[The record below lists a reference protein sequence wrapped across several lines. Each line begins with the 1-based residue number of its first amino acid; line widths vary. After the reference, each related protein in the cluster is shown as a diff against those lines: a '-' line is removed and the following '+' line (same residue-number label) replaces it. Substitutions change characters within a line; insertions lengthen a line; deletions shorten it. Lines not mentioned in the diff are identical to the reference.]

1 MLKTSLS
8 LRQARI
14 QHDTDTYSIFIG
26 GKIMKIIVPLA
37 PGYEE
42 IEAITIIDVLRRANL
57 DVVSAGLTD
66 SLITGSHGIAIKPD
80 TLLHKANPVDYNCI
94 VLPGGMPG
102 SENLKKDDD
111 VIKFIKHIFSKGG
124 YVAAICAAPMVLGAA
139 QILYGKKVTCFP
151 GLEGELIGATLINEP
166 VVVDG
171 TIITAKGP
179 ACAIPFALTLVGL
192 FAGKD
197 VQDTLKNTMQVYW
210 M

>member
-1 MLKTSLS
+1 MTKVEKD
-8 LRQARI
+8 I
-14 QHDTDTYSIFIG
+14 PCYNYIG

-37 PGYEE
+37 PGCEE

-57 DVVSAGLTD
+57 NIVSAGLTD

-80 TLLHKANPVDYNCI
+80 ILLHKANPVDYNCI

-124 YVAAICAAPMVLGAA
+124 YVAAICAAPIVLGSA
-139 QILYGKKVTCFP
+139 QILYGKKATCFP

-179 ACAIPFALTLVGL
+179 ACAIPFALTLAGL

-197 VQDTLKNTMQVYW
+197 VQDTLKNAMQVYW

>member
-1 MLKTSLS
+1 
-8 LRQARI
+8 
-14 QHDTDTYSIFIG
+14 
-26 GKIMKIIVPLA
+26 MKIIVPLA
-37 PGYEE
+37 PGCEE

-57 DVVSAGLTD
+57 NVVSAGLTD

-139 QILYGKKVTCFP
+139 QILYGKKATCFP

-171 TIITAKGP
+171 TVITAKGP